1 MSDFGIATW
10 DAAGNYNNY
19 GIKPVSVIGIVTLAS
34 GQNSGTYTF
43 SNVPAGMKVGFALT
57 LETGSSPSV
66 GRRIVASGNTITI
79 SAASTNGL
87 GNYPSNAVDMIVYLE
102 LI

>member
-1 MSDFGIATW
+1 MDWGVQTW
-10 DAAGNYNNY
+10 DANGIPNNY
-19 GIKPVSVIGIVTLAS
+19 GIKPVSVIGFIPLAA

-57 LETGSSPSV
+57 LETGSSASV